1 MVLKKAGFW
10 ILGFCWAFLAQAQG
24 LTYVAPAKA
33 IEGFSAYVEI
43 KTAVDLRQL
52 SANLSRF
59 QSIERLR
66 VDGLLDIAQVAA
78 VAGRLDNLE
87 ELHLESF
94 SGVLQDEDLLEL
106 EWIPRVTLHVADGME
121 EALLLNERW
130 SQLKAVRLILEV
142 VPDDYSFLNSWT
154 SCRELFVLAPFAAA
168 DAQLLCQSVAQSMS
182 NLERFGLSLDNA
194 VQLPDALKTLPRL
207 KELQIV
213 DNASWMEAGR
223 LEDLGSLEFRF
234 GFPAYPQNRPIKV
247 VYRALDPRLT
257 EREEA
262 FLSAYFPAAP
272 AAASKL
278 YWEEEMLVFDFV
290 EALELKPLPTYNR
303 MGQRVENPL
312 FPDVQDAEQLW
323 VGQAS
328 QDALYMTRSEAVV
341 LVPGHALAL
350 ADGSE
355 WTGEYVLRLN
365 WYNSPTL
372 AMTAGVNL
380 QLDSAGRS
388 FGLSPSVLFDV
399 QAFAQV
405 TPGGRY
411 EPLKVRDGYFIKVMA
426 LGATTANARFYAWKS
441 DRNKWVN
448 GYDYDYD
455 FSDDWFAGT
464 DFYQF
469 YAGRAT
475 ASRYS
480 SRTVSNLDER
490 FETRG
495 FNGLLDPGESRVV
508 LEPYSSLY
516 VRKDGQGGSKE
527 TYVLRRG
534 KSVIGVRRFPD
545 MEPLER
551 HQFAFQVYDRSEAL
565 FPELKALAKTPLVL
579 RSVLDAKTILN
590 AFFRAQDWVDFRIR
604 ESSGKYFAEFRSADQ
619 AYSIELLQPKVQ
631 FRDDPAKAKR
641 EQGQFERAMANY
653 MAARKTRDN
662 VFASWIQEGQD
673 SEWQQARYE
682 ILDPSSGGRQQQRV
696 DMRLRSFGRFCWAAP
711 TELSS
716 PLELTLRL
724 AETGSVPIEA
734 PSLVLLYSNP
744 PFCQTVQSS
753 GEFRLQIDAKRLQ
766 AMACRDATGRCFLL
780 SGSEFRALNT
790 KSLST
795 LYLPMH
801 EVPSSSLNEA
811 AINKILGIKKR
822 P

>member
-1 MVLKKAGFW
+1 MVLKKLGFW
-10 ILGFCWAFLAQAQG
+10 ILGFVWAFVAQAQG
-24 LTYVAPAKA
+24 LTYVSPAKA

-43 KTAVDLRQL
+43 KTTVDLRQL

-66 VDGLLDIAQVAA
+66 VDGPLDIAQVAA

-94 SGVLQDEDLLEL
+94 SGILQDEDLQEL
-106 EWIPRVTLHVADGME
+106 EWIPRVILHVADGME
-121 EALLLNERW
+121 EALLLNDRW
-130 SQLKAVRLILEV
+130 SQLQAVRLILEV
-142 VPDDYSFLNSWT
+142 VPDDYTFLQSWT
-154 SCRELFVLAPFAAA
+154 SCRELFVLAPFSAA

-182 NLERFGLSLDNA
+182 NLQRFGLSLDNA

-223 LEDLGSLEFRF
+223 LEDLGSLEYRF

-262 FLSAYFPAAP
+262 FLTAYFPAP
-272 AAASKL
+272 PEAASKL

-290 EALELKPLPTYNR
+290 ENVELKPLSTQNR
-303 MGQRVENPL
+303 MGQFIERPL
-312 FPDVQDAEQLW
+312 FPDVQDAQQTW
-323 VGQAS
+323 VAQAD
-328 QDALYMTRSEAVV
+328 QDGLFMTRSEAVV
-341 LVPGHALAL
+341 LVPARALAL
-350 ADGSE
+350 ADGTE

-405 TPGGRY
+405 TPGAAY
-411 EPLKVRDGYFIKVMA
+411 QPLVLKDGYFIKIMA
-426 LGATTANARFYAWKS
+426 LGAATAQSRFYAWNAE
-441 DRNKWVN
+441 RNRWLN
-448 GYDYDYD
+448 GYDYDYE

-469 YAGRAT
+469 YAGRGT
-475 ASRYS
+475 AKRYS
-480 SRTVSNLDER
+480 SRSVFNLDER
-490 FETRG
+490 FESLG

-508 LEPYSSLY
+508 LEPYSSLF
-516 VRKDGQGGSKE
+516 VCKEAQSGSKE
-527 TYVLRRG
+527 TYTLRRG
-534 KSVIGVRRFPD
+534 KSVIGVRRFPE
-545 MEPLER
+545 MEPLEK

-565 FPELKALAKTPLVL
+565 FPELKTLAKTPLVL

-590 AFFRAQDWVDFRIR
+590 GFFRSQDWIDFRIR
-604 ESSGKYFAEFRSADQ
+604 ESAGKYFAEFRSSDH
-619 AYSIELLQPKVQ
+619 AYSIELLQPKIQ

-653 MAARKTRDN
+653 LAARKTRDN
-662 VFASWIQEGQD
+662 VFASWIQQGQE
-673 SEWQQARYE
+673 SEWQQSRYE
-682 ILDPSSGGRQQQRV
+682 ILDPSSGNRQQQRI

-716 PLELTLRL
+716 PLELSLRL
-724 AETGSVPIEA
+724 AETGSVPLEA
-734 PSLVLLYSNP
+734 ETLVLLYSNP
-744 PFCQTVQSS
+744 PFCQTIQSS
-753 GEFRLQIDAKRLQ
+753 GEFRLQMDAKRLQ

-780 SGSEFRALNT
+780 SGSDFRSLNT
-790 KSLST
+790 KTLST
-795 LYLPMH
+795 LYLPMN
-801 EVPSSSLNEA
+801 EVPPSALNEA
-811 AINKILGIKKR
+811 AINKLLGIKKR

>member
-1 MVLKKAGFW
+1 MVLRKLGFW
-10 ILGFCWAFLAQAQG
+10 ILGFFWALGTQAQG
-24 LTYVAPAKA
+24 LTYVSPAKA
-33 IEGFSAYVEI
+33 IEGFSTYIEI

-52 SANLSRF
+52 SANLGRF
-59 QSIERLR
+59 QSTERLR
-66 VDGLLDIAQVAA
+66 VDGPLDIAQVAA

-87 ELHLESF
+87 ELHLENF

-106 EWIPRVTLHVADGME
+106 EWIPRVILHVADGME

-142 VPDDYSFLNSWT
+142 VPDDYSFLQSWT
-154 SCRELFVLAPFAAA
+154 TCRELYVLAPFGAS
-168 DAQLLCQSVAQSMS
+168 DLQLMARSVAEYLP
-182 NLERFGLSLDNA
+182 NLQRLGLSVDNA
-194 VQLPDALKTLPRL
+194 VQLPDVLKTLPQL

-223 LEDLGSLEFRF
+223 LEDLGSVEYRF

-257 EREEA
+257 QREEA
-262 FLSAYFPAAP
+262 FLASYFPAAP

-278 YWEEEMLVFDFV
+278 YWEEEMLVLDFV
-290 EALELKPLPTYNR
+290 ENLELLPLPTYNQ
-303 MGQRVENPL
+303 MGQPIERPL
-312 FPDVQDAEQLW
+312 FPDVQDAQQLW
-323 VGQAS
+323 VADAA
-328 QDALYMTRSEAVV
+328 QDALFMTRSEAVV

-355 WTGEYVLRLN
+355 WMGEYVLRLN
-365 WYNSPTL
+365 WYNNPTL
-372 AMTAGVNL
+372 AMSAGVNL

-405 TPGGRY
+405 TPGGAY
-411 EPLKVRDGYFIKVMA
+411 QPLNLKDGYFIKVMA
-426 LGATTANARFYAWKS
+426 LGATTANARFYAWNA
-441 DRNKWVN
+441 DRNKWLN
-448 GYDYDYD
+448 GYDYDYE

-469 YAGRAT
+469 YAGRGT
-475 ASRYS
+475 AKRYS
-480 SRTVSNLDER
+480 SRSVSNLDER

-545 MEPLER
+545 MGPLER

-604 ESSGKYFAEFRSADQ
+604 ESAGKYFAEFRSADQ
-619 AYSIELLQPKVQ
+619 AFRIELLQPKVQ

-673 SEWQQARYE
+673 SEWQQSRYE
-682 ILDPSSGGRQQQRV
+682 ILDPSSGNRQQQRI

-711 TELSS
+711 TELSN
-716 PLELTLRL
+716 PLELSLRL
-724 AETGSVPIEA
+724 AETGSVPLEA
-734 PSLVLLYSNP
+734 ETLVLVYANP

-753 GEFRLQIDAKRLQ
+753 GEFRLQVDAKRLQ
-766 AMACRDATGRCFLL
+766 AMACRDLTGRCFVL
-780 SGSEFRALNT
+780 SGSDFRSLNT
-790 KSLST
+790 KSLTT
-795 LYLPMH
+795 LYLPMK
-801 EVPSSSLNEA
+801 EVPPSALNDA
-811 AINKILGIKKR
+811 AIQKLLGIKKR